1 MDSKGVKMQ
10 IYNIETKAI
19 ISGEEI
25 KELDDCFILTS
36 TDERNDMQTTIR
48 CLKPTWN
55 KVICKETCLQ
65 RITSQLNQLTQNTVL
80 GVDELSNNTDTLMM
94 RITLKNV
101 KNKSLLIYN
110 KQNKTTCGKDTK
122 LNFEIIAACKR
133 PLCLKKCAALNPVL
147 FSA

>member
-1 MDSKGVKMQ
+1 MK

-65 RITSQLNQLTQNTVL
+65 HITSQLNQLTQNTVL

-110 KQNKTTCGKDTK
+110 KQNKTTYIDCWFISSRFLDQAIEDYLTNKED
-122 LNFEIIAACKR
+122 
-133 PLCLKKCAALNPVL
+133 
-147 FSA
+147 

>member
-1 MDSKGVKMQ
+1 MQ

-25 KELDDCFILTS
+25 KELDDCFILTN

-110 KQNKTTCGKDTK
+110 KQNKTTYIDCWLISSRFLDQAIEDYLTNKED
-122 LNFEIIAACKR
+122 
-133 PLCLKKCAALNPVL
+133 
-147 FSA
+147 

>member
-1 MDSKGVKMQ
+1 MQ

-25 KELDDCFILTS
+25 KELDDCFILTN

-55 KVICKETCLQ
+55 KVICKKTCLQ

-110 KQNKTTCGKDTK
+110 KQNKTTYIDCWFISSRFLDQAIEDYLTNKED
-122 LNFEIIAACKR
+122 
-133 PLCLKKCAALNPVL
+133 
-147 FSA
+147 

>member
-1 MDSKGVKMQ
+1 MQ

-55 KVICKETCLQ
+55 KAICKETCLQ

-110 KQNKTTCGKDTK
+110 KQNKTTYIDCWFISSRFLDQAIEDYLTNKED
-122 LNFEIIAACKR
+122 
-133 PLCLKKCAALNPVL
+133 
-147 FSA
+147 

>member
-1 MDSKGVKMQ
+1 MQ

-36 TDERNDMQTTIR
+36 TNERNDMQTTIR

-55 KVICKETCLQ
+55 KAICKETCLQ
-65 RITSQLNQLTQNTVL
+65 HITSQLNQLTQNTVL

-110 KQNKTTCGKDTK
+110 KQNKTTYIDCWFISSRFLDQAIEDYLTNKED
-122 LNFEIIAACKR
+122 
-133 PLCLKKCAALNPVL
+133 
-147 FSA
+147 

>member
-1 MDSKGVKMQ
+1 MQ

-25 KELDDCFILTS
+25 KELDDCFILS
-36 TDERNDMQTTIR
+36 NVDERNDTHTTIR

-110 KQNKTTCGKDTK
+110 KQNKTTYIDCWLISSRFLDQAIEDYLTNKED
-122 LNFEIIAACKR
+122 
-133 PLCLKKCAALNPVL
+133 
-147 FSA
+147 

>member
-1 MDSKGVKMQ
+1 MQ

-25 KELDDCFILTS
+25 KELDDCFILS
-36 TDERNDMQTTIR
+36 NVDKGNDTHTTIR

-94 RITLKNV
+94 RITFKGKNYNLGRYNNKEDAREAREKAEKEMFGKFLEEHKEYV
-101 KNKSLLIYN
+101 KDK
-110 KQNKTTCGKDTK
+110 KD
-122 LNFEIIAACKR
+122 
-133 PLCLKKCAALNPVL
+133 KKN
-147 FSA
+147 

>member
-1 MDSKGVKMQ
+1 MQ

-25 KELDDCFILTS
+25 KELDDCFILTN

-80 GVDELSNNTDTLMM
+80 GDYELSNNTDTLMM
-94 RITLKNV
+94 IITLKNV

-110 KQNKTTCGKDTK
+110 KQKKTTYIDCWFISSRFLDQAIEDYLTNKED
-122 LNFEIIAACKR
+122 
-133 PLCLKKCAALNPVL
+133 
-147 FSA
+147 

>member
-36 TDERNDMQTTIR
+36 TNERNDMQTTIR

-110 KQNKTTCGKDTK
+110 KQNKTTYIDCWFISSRFLDQAIEDYLTNKED
-122 LNFEIIAACKR
+122 
-133 PLCLKKCAALNPVL
+133 
-147 FSA
+147 

>member
-1 MDSKGVKMQ
+1 MQ

-25 KELDDCFILTS
+25 KELDDCFILTN
-36 TDERNDMQTTIR
+36 TDERNDVQTTIR

-110 KQNKTTCGKDTK
+110 KQNKTTYIDCWLISSRFLDQAIEDYLTNKED
-122 LNFEIIAACKR
+122 
-133 PLCLKKCAALNPVL
+133 
-147 FSA
+147 

>member
-110 KQNKTTCGKDTK
+110 KQNKTTYIDCWFISSRFLDQAIEDYLTYKED
-122 LNFEIIAACKR
+122 
-133 PLCLKKCAALNPVL
+133 
-147 FSA
+147 

>member
-1 MDSKGVKMQ
+1 MQ

-65 RITSQLNQLTQNTVL
+65 HITSQLNQLTQNTVL

-110 KQNKTTCGKDTK
+110 KQNKTTYIDCWFISSRFLDQAIEDYLTNKE
-122 LNFEIIAACKR
+122 N
-133 PLCLKKCAALNPVL
+133 
-147 FSA
+147 

>member
-19 ISGEEI
+19 ISGEKI
-25 KELDDCFILTS
+25 KELDDCFILS
-36 TDERNDMQTTIR
+36 NVDERNDTHTTIR

-110 KQNKTTCGKDTK
+110 KQNKTTYIDCWLISSRFLDQAIEDYLTNKED
-122 LNFEIIAACKR
+122 
-133 PLCLKKCAALNPVL
+133 
-147 FSA
+147 

>member
-1 MDSKGVKMQ
+1 MQ

-25 KELDDCFILTS
+25 KELDDCFILT
-36 TDERNDMQTTIR
+36 TTNKGNDMQTTIR

-110 KQNKTTCGKDTK
+110 KQNKTTYKSKGYTR
-122 LNFEIIAACKR
+122 AA
-133 PLCLKKCAALNPVL
+133 V
-147 FSA
+147 

>member
-65 RITSQLNQLTQNTVL
+65 RITSQLNQLTQETVIA
-80 GVDELSNNTDTLMM
+80 VEESSNNTDALILK
-94 RITLKNV
+94 ITLKNV
-101 KNKSLLIYN
+101 RVKILLVYN
-110 KQNKTTCGKDTK
+110 KQNKTVYIDNWLISNGYLERAIEDY
-122 LNFEIIAACKR
+122 
-133 PLCLKKCAALNPVL
+133 LKNKED
-147 FSA
+147 

>member
-1 MDSKGVKMQ
+1 MQ

-55 KVICKETCLQ
+55 KAICKETCLQ
-65 RITSQLNQLTQNTVL
+65 HITSQLNQLTQNTVL

-94 RITLKNV
+94 RIALKNV

-110 KQNKTTCGKDTK
+110 KQNKTTYIDCWFISSRFLDQAIEDYLTNKED
-122 LNFEIIAACKR
+122 
-133 PLCLKKCAALNPVL
+133 
-147 FSA
+147 

>member
-1 MDSKGVKMQ
+1 MQ

-25 KELDDCFILTS
+25 KELDDCFILTN
-36 TDERNDMQTTIR
+36 TDERSDMQTTIR

-110 KQNKTTCGKDTK
+110 KQNKTTYIDCWFISSRFLDQAIEDYLTNKED
-122 LNFEIIAACKR
+122 
-133 PLCLKKCAALNPVL
+133 
-147 FSA
+147 

>member
-1 MDSKGVKMQ
+1 MQ
-10 IYNIETKAI
+10 INNIETKAI

-25 KELDDCFILTS
+25 KELDDCFILS
-36 TDERNDMQTTIR
+36 NVDERNDTHTTIR

-110 KQNKTTCGKDTK
+110 KQNKTTYIDCWLISSRFLDQAIEDYLTNKED
-122 LNFEIIAACKR
+122 
-133 PLCLKKCAALNPVL
+133 
-147 FSA
+147 

>member
-1 MDSKGVKMQ
+1 MQ

-36 TDERNDMQTTIR
+36 TNERNDMQTTIR

-80 GVDELSNNTDTLMM
+80 EVDELSNNTDTLMM

-110 KQNKTTCGKDTK
+110 KQNKTTYIDCWFISSRFLDQAIEDYLTNKED
-122 LNFEIIAACKR
+122 
-133 PLCLKKCAALNPVL
+133 
-147 FSA
+147 